1 MTTKRPPR
9 PLAPASMLPA
19 PTLPASM
26 LPAPTLEVD
35 VLIRAP
41 AWRRALPHARRLA
54 ETAAGAAFAAA
65 AGAKRA
71 RQGMAVEAAVVLADD
86 RTVRTLN
93 RDWRGQDKPTN
104 VLAFAAGEGVVVR
117 PVPGEPLALGDV
129 VVALQ
134 TARAEAKAEGKR
146 LADHF
151 RHLVVH
157 GMLHLLGRD
166 HRTDAEARRMERL
179 ETTVLAGLGIADP
192 YADRAGAP
200 RPKPARP
207 KQSRKKPAR
216 RGQRPGQ
223 KPSQRP
229 RRTLR

>member
-19 PTLPASM
+19 PTLK
-26 LPAPTLEVD
+26 VD

-71 RQGMAVEAAVVLADD
+71 RQGMAAEAAVVLADD

-192 YADRAGAP
+192 YAP
-200 RPKPARP
+200 RP

-216 RGQRPGQ
+216 RGQ

>member
-1 MTTKRPPR
+1 MTMKRTPR
-9 PLAPASMLPA
+9 PAV
-19 PTLPASM
+19 PTLPV
-26 LPAPTLEVD
+26 PTLEVG

-54 ETAAGAAFAAA
+54 ETAARAAFAAA

-71 RQGMAVEAAVVLADD
+71 TQGTAAEAAVVLADD

-104 VLAFAAGEGVVVR
+104 VLAFAAREGVVAK
-117 PVPGEPLALGDV
+117 PAPGAPLALGDV

-179 ETTVLAGLGIADP
+179 ETNVLAGLGVADP
-192 YADRAGAP
+192 YA
-200 RPKPARP
+200 ARS
-207 KQSRKKPAR
+207 KQSRKKPVR
-216 RGQRPGQ
+216 RGRRPGRRAGQ
-223 KPSQRP
+223 KPSQKP